1 VRPLS
6 FVKSFAV
13 SQTGFRL
20 ELEGGHVFEYRQ
32 QQEPT
37 DRPSLPP
44 PTFTTTGEP
53 VEEAVLGLAKT
64 RPALRVVR
72 RTEAA

>member
-32 QQEPT
+32 QPAPT
-37 DRPSLPP
+37 ERPSLPP

-53 VEEAVLGLAKT
+53 VEPTAPGLAKT
-64 RPALRVVR
+64 RPSLRLVR
-72 RTEAA
+72 STEAA